1 MKEVIYTAIFL
12 ILAAVTI
19 ALIFVMFG
27 GKDKQKDNTNQAAT
41 EAALYTP
48 GVYTASITLSDQ
60 TFDVQVTV
68 DTSHINAIELINLSE
83 TATVMYPLMEP
94 TLQDIASQILPN
106 PNHRQ
111 HHLHRQQQ
119 IHLKAPGRS
128 HKNRPPKGN
137 KIINSFRA
145 QHYARS
151 SLHHLPQA
159 YRWKQ
164 TPHTPHASNVQGL
177 RAPHFLGFQTR
188 WSLQFVVRSPQF
200 AFAGVLE
207 LLSFHKIKAVSKQ
220 TV

>member
-1 MKEVIYTAIFL
+1 MSSKTKIVVLHMKEVIYTAIFL

-94 TLQDIASQILPN
+94 TLQDIASQIYLTQTTDN
-106 PNHRQ
+106 ITYTDNNKYTSKLLVEAIKTALQ
-111 HHLHRQQQ
+111 
-119 IHLKAPGRS
+119 KA
-128 HKNRPPKGN
+128 
-137 KIINSFRA
+137 
-145 QHYARS
+145 
-151 SLHHLPQA
+151 
-159 YRWKQ
+159 
-164 TPHTPHASNVQGL
+164 
-177 RAPHFLGFQTR
+177 
-188 WSLQFVVRSPQF
+188 
-200 AFAGVLE
+200 
-207 LLSFHKIKAVSKQ
+207 IK
-220 TV
+220 